1 MFKFIQLLILCCVR
15 PEIFALHPKDV
26 WILTKS
32 VKFNTPSR
40 NMKTSSNQ
48 ANTDVRELIN
58 IIGLCDRVKHYLH
71 IFSFRGKMENFG
83 DNEIAM

>member
-1 MFKFIQLLILCCVR
+1 
-15 PEIFALHPKDV
+15 
-26 WILTKS
+26 
-32 VKFNTPSR
+32 
-40 NMKTSSNQ
+40 MKTSSNQ
-48 ANTDVRELIN
+48 TNTDVRELIN